1 MQSRLA
7 SLKRLAS
14 LYGDV
19 EEMNSME
26 LQRATTAVREA
37 EQAVGVE
44 QTAVRSSN
52 VEGRRAL
59 AAGDRLDWRSAQM
72 QRAMAEWRQHRLQQ
86 MQRER
91 EMLNDE
97 AKKRYLASRVQSEQ
111 MKHVA
116 RGMAMEAESEAE
128 RRAQGILDD
137 RFLARRRWTDLQEEK
152 LRER

>member
-14 LYGDV
+14 LYRDV
-19 EEMNSME
+19 EEMHSME
-26 LQRATTAVREA
+26 LQRATAAVREA

-44 QTAVRSSN
+44 RVTVRSSN
-52 VEGRRAL
+52 AEGRRAL
-59 AAGDRLDWRSAQM
+59 AAGDRLDWRAAQM
-72 QRAMAEWRQHRLQQ
+72 QREMAEWRQQRLQQ
-86 MQRER
+86 VQRER

-97 AKKRYLASRVQSEQ
+97 AKKRYFASRIQSEQ

-116 RGMAMEAESEAE
+116 QGVAMEVETEAG
-128 RRAQGILDD
+128 RRVQGALDD

>member
-14 LYGDV
+14 LFGNV
-19 EEMNSME
+19 EEMHAAE
-26 LQRATTAVREA
+26 LQQASAAVREV

-44 QTAVRSSN
+44 QTTVRSSN
-52 VEGRRAL
+52 IKGRRAL
-59 AAGDRLDWRSAQM
+59 AAGDRLDWRAAQM
-72 QRAMAEWRQHRLQQ
+72 QREMAEWRQQRLQQ
-86 MQRER
+86 VQRER

-97 AKKRYLASRVQSEQ
+97 AKKRYFASRMQSEQ

-116 RGMAMEAESEAE
+116 RGVAMDIETEAG
-128 RRAQGILDD
+128 RRAQGALDD